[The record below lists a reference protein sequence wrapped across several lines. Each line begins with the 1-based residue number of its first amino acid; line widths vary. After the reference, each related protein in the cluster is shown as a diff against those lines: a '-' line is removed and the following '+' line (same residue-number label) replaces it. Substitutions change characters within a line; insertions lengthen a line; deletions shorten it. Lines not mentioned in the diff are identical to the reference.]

1 MGLYMEQWK
10 PTGDV
15 NRNDTSGQA
24 ARSKVEIH
32 QLVAD
37 EAVVVMKFL

>member
-10 PTGDV
+10 PTGDE
-15 NRNDTSGQA
+15 NRNGTSGQA
-24 ARSKVEIH
+24 ARSKVETH
-32 QLVAD
+32 WLVAD